1 MKACITAACCL
12 LLYFFSPAQDKVP
25 VKFGKVEPADF
36 EIKQAYDTG
45 AAAVVIAD
53 VGESYFEPNQR
64 SGIDLIHKRKFRA
77 KILSTKGFDI
87 AEVEI
92 PLYISGLSEEKIS
105 ALKASTYNLENGKVV
120 EIELDKAS
128 IFKEKLD
135 DNNVIRKFTFPGIKE
150 GSIIEYS
157 YQLASPYF
165 RSLRS
170 WTFQDKYPVL
180 WSEYNVSIPD
190 FFSFVQIAQGY
201 HPFHIKKTQDRFQ
214 EFRFNIATDGGS
226 GRTEHFSK
234 SVTVSD
240 SRWVAKDVPALVAEK
255 FTSSINNH
263 ITRIAFQLSFTKD
276 PFERRSHMGDWYS
289 LSEELLKAEY
299 FGAQLSKN
307 NNWLDDDMK
316 RICGDA
322 KSQIDKAKR
331 IFEYVRDNFTCTDYT
346 ALYLQKENNLKR
358 VLDSRSGNV
367 AEINLLLAVML
378 RHEGIN
384 ADPIILSRRPYGFTN
399 EIYPLI
405 SKFNYVVIV
414 STIDNSDYVMDASRP
429 YLGFNRLSADCYNGH
444 ARIVAKEPSPVYFLA
459 DSLKES
465 NMISVI
471 IIPDEKT
478 TTKFLGGVTQNM
490 GYYTSL
496 SARDE
501 IRREGKDAFFKKIK
515 SEFPLDVII
524 SNPSI
529 DSMRKKEEP
538 IQVGYDFDFEL
549 PDDDVVYFNPM
560 MNAAIKENYFKSAE
574 RHYPVEMP
582 FAMNETYIFD
592 MEVPKGYI
600 IDEIPKSAKVAYN
613 DGEGIFEYMTSKD
626 EGHVRLR
633 MRLQLNKATFAAEEY
648 ESLREFFGYIV
659 KKHAEMVVLKKA
671 K

>member
-1 MKACITAACCL
+1 MKTCITAMSSL
-12 LLYFFSPAQDKVP
+12 LLYFFAPAQDKAP

-36 EIKQAYDTG
+36 EIKQVYDTG

-87 AEVEI
+87 AEVVI
-92 PLYISGLSEEKIS
+92 NLFVTGMTEEKIIG
-105 ALKASTYNLENGKVV
+105 LKASTYNLENGKVI
-120 EIELDKAS
+120 ETELDKNTL
-128 IFKEKLD
+128 FKEKLD
-135 DNNVIRKFTFPGIKE
+135 DNNVLKKFTFPAIKA

-157 YQLASPYF
+157 YQLTSPHF
-165 RSLRS
+165 INLRPWS
-170 WTFQDKYPVL
+170 FQDKYPVL
-180 WSEYNVSIPD
+180 WSEYNLAVPD
-190 FFSFVQIAQGY
+190 FFTFVNIAQGY
-201 HPFHIKKTQDRFQ
+201 QGFHIKKTEEKFE
-214 EFRFNIATDGGS
+214 EFRFNLETDGGS
-226 GRTEHFSK
+226 GRTVHFNK
-234 SVTVSD
+234 NVSVVY
-240 SRWVAKDVPALVAEK
+240 SRWVAKDVPALVTEK
-255 FTSSINNH
+255 FTSSIENH
-263 ITRIAFQLSFTKD
+263 ITRISFQLSFTKE
-276 PFERRSHMGDWYS
+276 PFVRRSHMGDWYS
-289 LSEELLKAEY
+289 LSDELLKAEY

-331 IFEYVRDNFTCTDYT
+331 IFEYVRDNFTCTDYS

-367 AEINLLLAVML
+367 AEINLLLAAML

-429 YLGFNRLSADCYNGH
+429 YLGFNKLGADCYNGH
-444 ARIVAKEPSPVYFLA
+444 ARIIAKEPSPVYFLA
-459 DSLKES
+459 DSLKET
-465 NMISVI
+465 NTTSVI
-471 IIPDEKT
+471 IIPDEKKLN
-478 TTKFLGGVTQNM
+478 KFLGGVTQNM

-549 PDDDVVYFNPM
+549 PDDDVVYFNPI
-560 MNAAIKENYFKSAE
+560 MNAAIKENYFKAAQ
-574 RHYPVEMP
+574 RLYPVEMP

-592 MEVPKGYI
+592 MEIPKGYI

-613 DGEGIFEYMTSKD
+613 DGEGIFEYMASKEED
-626 EGHVRLR
+626 HVRLR